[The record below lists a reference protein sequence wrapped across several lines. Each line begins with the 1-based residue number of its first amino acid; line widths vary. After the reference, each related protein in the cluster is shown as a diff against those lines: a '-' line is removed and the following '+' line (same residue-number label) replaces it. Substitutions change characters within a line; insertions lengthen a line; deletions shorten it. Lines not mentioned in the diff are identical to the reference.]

1 MSNDIQTLQSTA
13 SQLAEATSQQQIQL
27 SEKIGALK
35 ATAFFKKLVTVTE
48 IKLIAEIKETKQ
60 YKGLTI
66 IDPNGFPV
74 TVTTFQDF
82 CQSLG
87 YSYEKINQDLQNLSA
102 FGEDFLETSQR
113 MGLGYRDL
121 RKLRKLPIEEQQ
133 LIINGEAVKTED
145 KESLIDMIEEM
156 AVKHAKEKAERDEQ
170 IKQLQA
176 DNLAKDSVL
185 ANKDKKI
192 NELDKKLNL
201 RRQPEQALLTQQEL
215 EQHIMSELQT
225 ATHHVLTAV
234 SKFNTTVITLKAQ
247 AEDELPQMIDKI
259 EQELDFIYSRIAEL
273 ATAEGVDIN
282 LAEMMTPVWAVP
294 AEHDAQNDDFELRGQ
309 TQEEL
314 EWMYDS
320 SRKGS

>member
-1 MSNDIQTLQSTA
+1 MTTEIQTLQNTA
-13 SQLAEATSQQQIQL
+13 SQLAEVVSEQQIQL
-27 SEKIGALK
+27 SEKVGALK
-35 ATAFFKKLVTVTE
+35 ATNFIKKLVTVTE

-66 IDPNGFPV
+66 IDPMGLPV
-74 TVTTFQDF
+74 TVTTFQEF
-82 CQSLG
+82 CQALG
-87 YSYEKINQDLQNLSA
+87 HSYEKVNQDLQNLSA

-121 RKLRKLPIEEQQ
+121 RKLRQLPAEEQQ

-156 AVKHAKEKAERDEQ
+156 AVKHAKEKADRDEQ

-201 RRQPEQALLTQQEL
+201 RRQPEQALLAQQEL
-215 EQHIMSELQT
+215 EQHIMNELQI
-225 ATHHVLTAV
+225 ASKHVLTAV
-234 SKFNTTVITLKAQ
+234 SQFNTAVITLKSQ
-247 AEDELPQMIDKI
+247 AEDELPQMMDKI

-273 ATAEGVDIN
+273 ATAEGVEIH
-282 LAEMMTPVWAVP
+282 LAEMMTPAWAVP
-294 AEHDAQNDDFELRGQ
+294 TQDNATSDEQPDFELRGQ

-314 EWMYDS
+314 AQMYA
-320 SRKGS
+320 KG

>member
-1 MSNDIQTLQSTA
+1 MTTEIQTLQSTA
-13 SQLAEATSQQQIQL
+13 SQLAEATNQQQIQL

-35 ATAFFKKLVTVTE
+35 ATTFIKKLLTVSE
-48 IKLIAEIKETKQ
+48 IKLLAEIKETKQ
-60 YKGLTI
+60 YKGLQVF
-66 IDPNGFPV
+66 DLDGKLL
-74 TVTTFQDF
+74 TVSTWAEF
-82 CQSLG
+82 CDSLG
-87 YSYEKINQDLQNLSA
+87 KSHQHVDEEIRNLSA

-121 RKLRKLPIEEQQ
+121 RKLRQLPAEEQQ

-156 AVKHAKEKAERDEQ
+156 AVKHAKEKADRDEQ

-176 DNLAKDSVL
+176 DNLAKDNVL

-201 RRQPEQALLTQQEL
+201 RRQPEQALLAQQEL
-215 EQHIMSELQT
+215 EQHIMNELQI
-225 ATHHVLTAV
+225 ASKHVLTAV
-234 SKFNTTVITLKAQ
+234 SQFNTAVITLKSQ
-247 AEDELPQMIDKI
+247 AEDELPQMMDKI

-273 ATAEGVDIN
+273 ATAEGVEIH
-282 LAEMMTPVWAVP
+282 LAEMMTPAWAVP
-294 AEHDAQNDDFELRGQ
+294 TQDNATSDEQPDFELRGQ

-314 EWMYDS
+314 AQMYA
-320 SRKGS
+320 KG

>member
-1 MSNDIQTLQSTA
+1 MTTEIQTLQNTA
-13 SQLAEATSQQQIQL
+13 SQLAEVVSEQQIQL
-27 SEKIGALK
+27 SEKVGALK
-35 ATAFFKKLVTVTE
+35 ATNFIKKLVTVTE

-66 IDPNGFPV
+66 IDPMGLPV
-74 TVTTFQDF
+74 TVTTFQEF
-82 CQSLG
+82 CQALG
-87 YSYEKINQDLQNLSA
+87 HSYEKVNQDLQNLSA

-121 RKLRKLPIEEQQ
+121 RKLRQLPAEEQQ
-133 LIINGEAVKTED
+133 VIINGEAVKTED

-156 AVKHAKEKAERDEQ
+156 AIKHAKEKADRDEQ

-201 RRQPEQALLTQQEL
+201 RRQPEQALLAQQEL
-215 EQHIMSELQT
+215 EQHIMNELQI
-225 ATHHVLTAV
+225 ASKHVLTAV
-234 SKFNTTVITLKAQ
+234 SQFNTAVITLKSQ
-247 AEDELPQMIDKI
+247 AEDELPQMMDKI

-273 ATAEGVDIN
+273 ATAEGVEIH
-282 LAEMMTPVWAVP
+282 LAEMMTPAWAVP
-294 AEHDAQNDDFELRGQ
+294 TQDNATSDEQPDFELRGQ

-314 EWMYDS
+314 AQMYA
-320 SRKGS
+320 KG

>member
-1 MSNDIQTLQSTA
+1 MTTEIQTLQHTA
-13 SQLAEATSQQQIQL
+13 SQLAEAVSEQQIQL
-27 SEKIGALK
+27 SEKVGALK
-35 ATAFFKKLVTVTE
+35 ATNFIKKLVTVTE

-66 IDPNGFPV
+66 IDPTGLPV
-74 TVTTFQDF
+74 TVTTFQEF
-82 CQSLG
+82 CQALG
-87 YSYEKINQDLQNLSA
+87 HSYEKVNQDLQNLSA

-121 RKLRKLPIEEQQ
+121 RKLRQLPAEEQQ

-156 AVKHAKEKAERDEQ
+156 AVKHAKEKADRDEQ

-201 RRQPEQALLTQQEL
+201 RRQPEQALLAQQEL
-215 EQHIMSELQT
+215 EQHIMNELQI
-225 ATHHVLTAV
+225 ASKHVLTAV
-234 SKFNTTVITLKAQ
+234 SQFNTAVITLKSQ
-247 AEDELPQMIDKI
+247 AEDELPQMMDKI

-273 ATAEGVDIN
+273 ATAEGVEIH
-282 LAEMMTPVWAVP
+282 LAEMMTPAWAVP
-294 AEHDAQNDDFELRGQ
+294 TQDNATSDEQPDFELRGQ

-314 EWMYDS
+314 AQMYA
-320 SRKGS
+320 KG

>member
-1 MSNDIQTLQSTA
+1 MSNEIQTLQSTA
-13 SQLAEATSQQQIQL
+13 SQLAEATSQQQMLL
-27 SEKIGALK
+27 SEKVGALK

-48 IKLIAEIKETKQ
+48 IKMLAEIKETKQ
-60 YKGLTI
+60 YKGLQI
-66 IDPNGFPV
+66 IDPNGKLV

-82 CQSLG
+82 CQHLG
-87 YSYEKINQDLQNLSA
+87 MSREKVDQDILNLST

-121 RKLRKLPIEEQQ
+121 RKLRQLPAEEQQ

-156 AVKHAKEKAERDEQ
+156 AVKHAKEKADRDEQ

-201 RRQPEQALLTQQEL
+201 RRQPEQALLAQQEL
-215 EQHIMSELQT
+215 EQHIMNELQI
-225 ATHHVLTAV
+225 ASKHVLTAV
-234 SKFNTTVITLKAQ
+234 SQFNTAVITLKSQ
-247 AEDELPQMIDKI
+247 AEDELPQMMDKI

-273 ATAEGVDIN
+273 ATAEGVEIH
-282 LAEMMTPVWAVP
+282 LAEMMTPAWAVP
-294 AEHDAQNDDFELRGQ
+294 TQDNATSDEQPDFELRGQ

-314 EWMYDS
+314 AQMYA
-320 SRKGS
+320 KG